1 MEFSIKT
8 WKHIFLVS
16 DEKKLADKEIII
28 FSIAYFQYLQ
38 YGYTLFQDGNLSLS
52 ELSGWSDTIKYLLQ
66 KLFSNVIPLGNCQKS
81 DKLPKQHV
89 SD

>member
-16 DEKKLADKEIII
+16 DKKKKLADKEIIS

-52 ELSGWSDTIKYLLQ
+52 ELSG
-66 KLFSNVIPLGNCQKS
+66 
-81 DKLPKQHV
+81 
-89 SD
+89 